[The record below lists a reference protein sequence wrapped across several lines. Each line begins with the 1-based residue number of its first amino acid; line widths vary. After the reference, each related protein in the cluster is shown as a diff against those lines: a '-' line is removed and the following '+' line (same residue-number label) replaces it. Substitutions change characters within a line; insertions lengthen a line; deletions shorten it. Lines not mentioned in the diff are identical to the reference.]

1 MKSISGFVLLAGLA
15 VLGLTLCAESAWAQG
30 APPAGQP
37 TGGGGTSF
45 FVIFFLSGG
54 TALGIIC
61 TLPIVMMS
69 IASIALIIMFCVE
82 LQRDKIAPPEIIVQ
96 LEELIEQ
103 EQYEEALNICDATR
117 NYVTSIL
124 GAALARSQ
132 DGFEAMTDAA
142 AGATEEENVKLGH
155 KIGWLVLIGNIAP
168 MMGLFGTVV
177 GMVSAFTEIA
187 TSAETPSPQQLANG
201 IYTALITTV
210 WGLIVAM
217 PALTAYFLLK
227 NKLQRLTMEL
237 SNVVG
242 ELIERLKPAAGAGP
256 K

>member
-15 VLGLTLCAESAWAQG
+15 MVGLALCGEAAWAQG
-30 APPAGQP
+30 APAAGQP

-45 FVIFFLSGG
+45 FTIFFLSGG

-69 IASIALIIMFCVE
+69 IASVALIIMFCVE
-82 LQRDKIAPPEIIVQ
+82 MQRDKIAPPEIIVQ

-132 DGFEAMTDAA
+132 DGFEAMVDAA
-142 AGATEEENVKLGH
+142 GGATEEENLKLGH
-155 KIGWLVLIGNIAP
+155 KIGWLMLLGNIAP

-177 GMVSAFTEIA
+177 GMVGAFTEIA
-187 TSAETPSPQQLANG
+187 TSAETPSPQQLAGG

-210 WGLIVAM
+210 WGLIVAI
-217 PALTAYFLLK
+217 PSLTAYFLLK

-237 SNVVG
+237 ANVTG
-242 ELIERLKPAAGAGP
+242 ELIERLKPAAGAAP